1 MTKPTSQTFS
11 TLLAAEQP
19 ADILQAIAKC
29 IWEADKNEGDPPIP
43 HLSDIQ
49 GLTQESAES
58 DLSKSSPLI
67 TTFG

>member
-19 ADILQAIAKC
+19 DDILQAIAKC

-43 HLSDIQ
+43 RLSDIQ
-49 GLTQESAES
+49 NLTQDVAES
-58 DLSKSSPLI
+58 DFIKSSPLI
-67 TTFG
+67 PTFG